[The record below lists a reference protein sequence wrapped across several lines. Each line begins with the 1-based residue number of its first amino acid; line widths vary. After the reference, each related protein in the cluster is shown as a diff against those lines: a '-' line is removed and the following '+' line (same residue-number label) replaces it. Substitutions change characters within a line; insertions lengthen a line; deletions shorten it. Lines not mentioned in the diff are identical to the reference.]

1 MALLCILQT
10 STMLLSCCRL
20 GASVYAPRWGNALEV
35 AAFRVTSCEMK
46 LNMKVNY
53 KSKNGCRVTGCEF
66 SLHSFQVRRGI
77 GWLQPAHVSTHMS
90 MNPKVVSTHLLRY
103 I

>member
-1 MALLCILQT
+1 MCFADFNV
-10 STMLLSCCRL
+10 SVMLT
-20 GASVYAPRWGNALEV
+20 VYAVGWGNVLEV

-53 KSKNGCRVTGCEF
+53 KSKNGCRVTGCEI

-77 GWLQPAHVSTHMS
+77 GWLSRAHVSTHMS
-90 MNPKVVSTHLLRY
+90 MKPPKVVSTHLLR
-103 I
+103 